1 MNYIMNHVYYTTH
14 TRKLERFYTGKIIED
29 YATLILQNKNGDENS
44 QQLQYDEKKKKKK
57 KLTDIEKNTEDCK
70 TTQQC

>member
-1 MNYIMNHVYYTTH
+1 MSCIIHMNYIMNHVYYTTH

-57 KLTDIEKNTEDCK
+57 KLKKNK
-70 TTQQC
+70 KRR